1 MKTFVGQLMEA
12 DCIELCENGLT
23 VPYLI
28 EAIAWF
34 QDDNGDYDRGQ
45 FHLING
51 NGGKILTLY
60 MVEQVNVITS
70 PWLP

>member
-12 DCIELCENGLT
+12 DCIELCENGLP

-34 QDDNGDYDRGQ
+34 QDDNGDYDRGA

-51 NGGKILTLY
+51 G
-60 MVEQVNVITS
+60 
-70 PWLP
+70 WW